1 MKTYNKPCCTIK
13 EIHLDN
19 LIALSLGDV
28 EADEGTTVLGNGRR
42 GTWGDLWYDASEE
55 E

>member
-13 EIHLDN
+13 EIHLEN
-19 LIALSLGDV
+19 LIALSLGG
-28 EADEGTTVLGNGRR
+28 EADENTTVLGNSRR